1 MKRIILSII
10 FAASCADAQFNQPPL
25 DQIKIAADAGDPAS
39 QDKLAENFI
48 MHMDRARAETWYRK
62 AAEQGYAH
70 AEGKLGDMLLM
81 RYNINFSLKP
91 DARAAVGDE
100 ALKWITNAANQGDKQ
115 GQTDL
120 AGLCLEGKLVKRDLI
135 EAYKWGDL
143 SAQGIGFNMA
153 SIGGQSVRNSAI
165 LNMDVDQIGEAKRRV
180 AAFVPHQSK
189 KSEQPEP
196 AWVQK

>member
-1 MKRIILSII
+1 MKRIILSVI
-10 FAASCADAQFNQPPL
+10 FAASCAHAQFNQPPL

-70 AEGKLGDMLLM
+70 AEGKLGHMLLM
-81 RYNINFSLKP
+81 RYSVNFNLKP

-120 AGLCLEGKLVKRDLI
+120 AGLCLEGKL
-135 EAYKWGDL
+135 
-143 SAQGIGFNMA
+143 
-153 SIGGQSVRNSAI
+153 
-165 LNMDVDQIGEAKRRV
+165 
-180 AAFVPHQSK
+180 
-189 KSEQPEP
+189 
-196 AWVQK
+196 